1 MLEAELKA
9 ALEGRTLEE
18 LEAAARAMGFCPRQV
33 LRETD
38 LYFNGVDRNFA
49 QTDEALRLRS
59 VQQLEPAGEA
69 VTCLTYKGPKQDVRS
84 NSRTEYETA
93 VAEGETARKL
103 LEALGY
109 RPVCQVEKVR
119 RELTLEGVTLCLDR
133 VTGLGEFL
141 ELELLC
147 GEEEREAAVE
157 RLLSVLD
164 ALGVPRT
171 ALLRRSY
178 LGMLLEKMGQKN
190 NR

>member
-9 ALEGRTLEE
+9 ALEGRTLEQ
-18 LEAAARAMGFCPRQV
+18 LEETARAMGFCPRQV

-49 QTDEALRLRS
+49 KTDEALRLRS
-59 VQQLEPAGEA
+59 VQPLEPEGET
-69 VTCLTYKGPKQDVRS
+69 VTCLTYKGPKQDGRS

-103 LEALGY
+103 LEAMGY

-147 GEEEREAAVE
+147 QEEEREAAVE
-157 RLLSVLD
+157 RLLGVLD
-164 ALGVPRT
+164 ELGVPRT

-178 LGMLLEKMGQKN
+178 LGMLLEKMQKSLS
-190 NR
+190 